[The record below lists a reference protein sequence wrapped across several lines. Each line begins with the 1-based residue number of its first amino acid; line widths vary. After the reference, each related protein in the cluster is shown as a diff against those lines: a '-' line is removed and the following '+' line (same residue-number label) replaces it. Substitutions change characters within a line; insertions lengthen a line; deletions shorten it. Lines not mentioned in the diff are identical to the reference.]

1 MQIRQTAEFL
11 SWLDDLRDILAK
23 RRIATRIIRMQS
35 GLLGDVKSVGDGV
48 SEARIDYGPGYRLYF
63 TRRGQEIIIL
73 LVGGDKG
80 SQQKDIERA
89 KDLVGRIP

>member
-1 MQIRQTAEFL
+1 MQIRQTAEFV